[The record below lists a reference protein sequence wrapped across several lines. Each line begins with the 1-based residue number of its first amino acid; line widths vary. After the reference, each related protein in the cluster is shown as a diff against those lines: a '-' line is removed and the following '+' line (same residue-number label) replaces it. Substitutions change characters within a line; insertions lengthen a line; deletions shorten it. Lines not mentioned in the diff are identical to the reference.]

1 MGDRLIRGKGRE
13 IDEGVAPAA
22 GVSSLGK
29 SRGFFLVSYV
39 CLHTFFT
46 SMHDSFLGT
55 FPSKLLLEL

>member
-29 SRGFFLVSYV
+29 SRGFFLVSMFTHI
-39 CLHTFFT
+39 LHIYA
-46 SMHDSFLGT
+46 
-55 FPSKLLLEL
+55 